1 LHDFI
6 MIEDLDEALRRLLVR
21 ELPINNGEIDIQFN
35 QPRRE
40 WSARLSRPTL
50 DLFLY
55 DLRENAKL
63 RHTAQGWEI
72 ERRSDGVAVQRR
84 RPFRVDLHYLITAWA
99 TEPEDEHRLLARA
112 MMALFRVPEMPAD
125 LLPESLLDQPAPIT
139 FKVAQYDTAQNLTD
153 FWSSLDN
160 ELRPAI
166 VCMVTMA
173 LNPYLPVTGPLVRTR
188 ELRFGQALDPA
199 LSQNLIKSAGAD
211 TYWTVGGLLHS
222 QAPLEPDRVRLT
234 LVERGVELEV
244 KPEGRFSIG
253 NLEAGDYTLE
263 CVIDGGDP
271 RRYKIKVPS
280 PDYTI
285 EV

>member
-1 LHDFI
+1 
-6 MIEDLDEALRRLLVR
+6 MIEDLDEAFRQLLVR
-21 ELPINNGEIDIQFN
+21 ELPIKNGEIDIQFY

-40 WSARLSRPTL
+40 WSAKLSRPTL

-63 RHTAQGWEI
+63 RHTAQGWDI

-84 RPFRVDLHYLITAWA
+84 RPFRIDLYYLITAWA
-99 TEPEDEHRLLARA
+99 TEPEDEHRMLARTL
-112 MMALFRVPEMPAD
+112 MALFRMPEIPAD
-125 LLPESLLDQPAPIT
+125 LLPESLRDQPAPIA
-139 FKVAQYDTAQNLTD
+139 FKVAQYDTSPNLTD
-153 FWSSLDN
+153 FWSALDN

-173 LNPYLPVTGPLVRTR
+173 LNPYLLITGPLVRTR
-188 ELRFGQALDPA
+188 ELRFGQAQEPA
-199 LSQNLIKSAGAD
+199 LAQNLIKPAGID
-211 TYWTVGGLLHS
+211 TYWTIGGTLRS
-222 QAPLEPDRVRLT
+222 QSPLEVDQVRST
-234 LVERGVELEV
+234 LVERGLEIEV

-263 CVIDGGDP
+263 CVIAGGAP
-271 RRYKIKVPS
+271 RRYKIKVPA
-280 PDYTI
+280 PDYDI

>member
-1 LHDFI
+1 

-40 WSARLSRPTL
+40 WSAKLSRPTL

-84 RPFRVDLHYLITAWA
+84 RPFRVDLQYLITAWA
-99 TEPEDEHRLLARA
+99 TEPEDEHRLLART

-125 LLPESLLDQPAPIT
+125 LLPESLQDQPAPIT
-139 FKVAQYDTAQNLTD
+139 FKVAQYDTTPNLTD

-173 LNPYLPVTGPLVRTR
+173 LNPYQSIMGPLVRTR
-188 ELRFGQALDPA
+188 ELRFGQAQDPWLA
-199 LSQNLIKSAGAD
+199 QNLIKSAGAD
-211 TYWTVGGLLHS
+211 TYWTIGGTLHS
-222 QAPLEPDRVRLT
+222 QQPLEVDKVRLT
-234 LVERGVELEV
+234 LVERGLGIEI

-263 CVIDGGDP
+263 CVTAAGAP

-280 PDYTI
+280 PDYDI